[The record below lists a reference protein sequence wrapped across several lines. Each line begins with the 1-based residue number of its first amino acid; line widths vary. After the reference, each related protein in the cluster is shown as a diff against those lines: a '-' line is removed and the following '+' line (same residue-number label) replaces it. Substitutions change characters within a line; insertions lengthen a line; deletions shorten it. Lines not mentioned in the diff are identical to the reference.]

1 VNGLVLALDQGGQ
14 TSRAIVFDG
23 AGRVV
28 AAHAVPVATHRPAP
42 DRVEHDADE
51 LAESLRAAIAGA
63 CQGLRRGSLFA
74 AGLATQ
80 RSTIACWDRQDGRAL
95 APVLSWQDR
104 RNAGWLA
111 GLAPAASAI
120 RARTGLP
127 LSPHYGASK
136 LRWCLDHVPAVA
148 RAARAGRLAAG
159 PLAAFLLHRLLPQR
173 PLVIDPANASR
184 TQLLD
189 LATGSWSPELMRRFG
204 IPAEVLP
211 RPVPTRHAYGRLPTP
226 AGPVPLVVC
235 TGDQSAVPWATG
247 ALEPDTAYVNAG
259 TGAFA
264 QRPVGG
270 MPPVAP
276 ELLASVIWSNGRRT
290 EYTLEGTING
300 GASALAWLADQAGV
314 TMEALLA
321 ANDREPAPPPLFL
334 NTVGGLGSPWWTA
347 GPAPAFVGPPASLA
361 ARRLAVLES
370 VVFMLAANLD
380 AMARHAGPPA
390 RLRLGGG
397 LSRDPGFCRALAAV
411 SDLPVWQ
418 ADDAESTAR
427 GLARLVAGP
436 LARPWTPAPVR
447 VWEPAA
453 DPDLDG
459 RRAAWRQALA
469 TAVAATLAGA
479 RHG

>member
-1 VNGLVLALDQGGQ
+1 VRGLVLALDQGGQ
-14 TSRAIVFDG
+14 TSRAIVFDATG
-23 AGRVV
+23 SVV
-28 AAHAVPVATHRPAP
+28 AVHAVAVATQRPAP

-51 LAESLRAAIAGA
+51 LAESLRAAVAGA
-63 CQGLRRGSLFA
+63 CRGLRRGSLVA

-80 RSTIACWDRQDGRAL
+80 RSTIACWDREGGHAL

-104 RNAGWLA
+104 RNAAWLA
-111 GLAPAASAI
+111 RLAPAAADI
-120 RARTGLP
+120 RTRTGLP

-148 RAARAGRLAAG
+148 AAARAGRLAAG
-159 PLAAFLLHRLLPQR
+159 PLAAFLLHRLLPER

-189 LATGSWSPELMRRFG
+189 LATRHWSPTLMRLFG
-204 IPAEVLP
+204 IPAGVLP

-259 TGAFA
+259 TGAFV
-264 QRPVGG
+264 QRPVGNIA
-270 MPPVAP
+270 PTAP
-276 ELLASVIWSNGRRT
+276 ELLASVAWSDGRRT
-290 EYTLEGTING
+290 EYTLEGTVNG
-300 GASALAWLADQAGV
+300 GASALAWLADEAGV
-314 TMEALLA
+314 TLNVLLA
-321 ANDREPAPPPLFL
+321 ARDPEPTPPPLFL
-334 NTVGGLGSPWWTA
+334 NTIGGLGSPWWTP
-347 GPAPAFVGPPASLA
+347 GPAPVFVAAKASLA
-361 ARRLAVLES
+361 ARRHAVLES

-380 AMARHAGPPA
+380 AMARHVGPPA

-411 SDLPVWQ
+411 TDRPVWQ

-427 GLARLVAGP
+427 GLARLVAGDR
-436 LARPWTPAPVR
+436 ARLWAPAAVR
-447 VWEPAA
+447 LWEP
-453 DPDLDG
+453 DPDPALDA
-459 RRAAWRQALA
+459 RRAQWRQALA
-469 TAVAATLAGA
+469 TALAGGA
-479 RHG
+479 SR